1 VPNSI
6 HHVIQRGNNRT
17 YIYEDTRD
25 KRQFLSIL
33 SEALE
38 HYGATLLHYVL
49 MDNHYHLL
57 LRLGAHPL
65 SQLIWYVNRHYTL
78 YYNRRYNR
86 IGTIYGGRFL
96 SYLMGEQAKLYS
108 TVRYIVRNPV
118 KAQMVDEPSRYRW
131 SGHKAVL
138 DGDASILDRE
148 ELLKC
153 FAPEPAVA
161 LARYRECTESTSWSA
176 EVGFATIIDR
186 SRETTERLS
195 CLLDRF
201 LAERDLSVMRSM
213 IVSGGRSTVIRNIR
227 ESYALLAIRD
237 GHALKDVATFLN
249 VSHETVR
256 RVVIN
261 SLGSGST

>member
-1 VPNSI
+1 MPRRRRDDVPNSI

-96 SYLMGEQAKLYS
+96 SYLMAEQAKLYS

-138 DGDASILDRE
+138 DGDRASSIAKNCSSASHRNPPSLWRDTGNVPR
-148 ELLKC
+148 
-153 FAPEPAVA
+153 APPGAPRSASPRSSTAPGRPRSAFPA
-161 LARYRECTESTSWSA
+161 S
-176 EVGFATIIDR
+176 
-186 SRETTERLS
+186 
-195 CLLDRF
+195 
-201 LAERDLSVMRSM
+201 
-213 IVSGGRSTVIRNIR
+213 STVSLPN
-227 ESYALLAIRD
+227 
-237 GHALKDVATFLN
+237 ATC
-249 VSHETVR
+249 R
-256 RVVIN
+256 
-261 SLGSGST
+261 